1 MLRKQN
7 GQAFVRRKGAPF
19 VALLFFFPLLLSLVI
34 PNIYSLCHF
43 PGPLNIQFSHLLLK
57 AIYTIAEKLGK

>member
-7 GQAFVRRKGAPF
+7 GLVFVRRKGASF
-19 VALLFFFPLLLSLVI
+19 VLLLFFPLLLNLVI
-34 PNIYSLCHF
+34 PNVYSLCHI
-43 PGPLNIQFSHLLLK
+43 PGALNIQFSHLLLK